1 MVATSLYSV
10 YRRTAR
16 AAAQKRV
23 VKQTSSIDI
32 ERARSD
38 FGYFCE
44 VVGDKPPATHHKE
57 WHRYLCTGEDSE
69 CLVGIAGPNVDI
81 LAPRG
86 PLALSMP
93 VATPQGWVPIGE
105 LQINDLVFSEKGELT
120 EVVDISDYE
129 ESPTW
134 RITFSDGSTAR
145 CDDQHLWK
153 VRRVGTDPKGT
164 WRVMSLNEIRT
175 QKIVGLKGNGKV
187 SSPIQRIT
195 EDCAEGEKPWLD
207 SRGYGRYQIPITE
220 PVQYPDSD
228 LPLDPYLLGALIG
241 DGALSSGNLS
251 LTTADQDI
259 VDRCSI
265 GLPADY
271 SFKKQRKYRYDIS
284 HKKGVFAKGV
294 KNPVKQILID
304 LGLYGKTAEHKFIP
318 RQYLHSSIEDRET
331 LLQGLLDTDGTV
343 SSSGSISFCSTSLLL
358 IKGVTELVQSLGGIA
373 TVNKPQ
379 LNTYT
384 DASGNRVKTKL
395 YSYKLGIKFHPS
407 IKPFYLERKAKRY
420 SPCTKYLPCR
430 SIVNIEPAEKEKVR
444 CIEVADKCHTFL
456 TKDYICTHNSAKSTV
471 LGLFT
476 AWAIGI
482 HALHKKPLK
491 ILYISYTVD
500 VARPKSAAIKRII
513 EESKTYGE
521 VFPTVKIAKGINSN
535 EYWSIDWKFAGIKS
549 TGEEEFTVCCA
560 GLKGAVTSKRSHL
573 CIIDDAIKSADDIKN
588 RDIRAAMEDNWNSV
602 IVPTMFEG
610 GRAICLGTRFRHD
623 DIHNSTFIPP
633 NDWVQIVQ
641 SAITV
646 GEDGEEVSYWPDLW
660 SLDYLRDRR
669 RQAPVA
675 FSFQYQNQ
683 IVQTSE
689 LSLSPDLIV
698 KGTIATQFDS
708 LGIGVDL
715 SAGVRE
721 QNDYTVFTMG
731 GRVGDKIHI
740 IDCKR
745 IRIMGNLEK
754 LEALMEMLEE
764 WGVVHKDNGRYFPT
778 GSNID
783 IWSEAVAYQASL
795 EADFK
800 RICLGEHGLY
810 NMNWHAIKG
819 FRGDKVARF
828 RGIMGL
834 FEQRKIIFNKYRRF
848 GYLTDEI
855 VNFGVS
861 SHDDCVDSL
870 VWLCNGLMTRGKLQL
885 EF

>member
-1 MVATSLYSV
+1 MAGTNLYSV

-23 VKQTSSIDI
+23 VKHSSTVDVN
-32 ERARSD
+32 RARTD

-57 WHRYLCTGEDSE
+57 WHKYLCTGDDSE

-86 PLALSMP
+86 
-93 VATPQGWVPIGE
+93 
-105 LQINDLVFSEKGELT
+105 
-120 EVVDISDYE
+120 
-129 ESPTW
+129 
-134 RITFSDGSTAR
+134 
-145 CDDQHLWK
+145 
-153 VRRVGTDPKGT
+153 
-164 WRVMSLNEIRT
+164 
-175 QKIVGLKGNGKV
+175 
-187 SSPIQRIT
+187 
-195 EDCAEGEKPWLD
+195 
-207 SRGYGRYQIPITE
+207 
-220 PVQYPDSD
+220 
-228 LPLDPYLLGALIG
+228 
-241 DGALSSGNLS
+241 
-251 LTTADQDI
+251 
-259 VDRCSI
+259 
-265 GLPADY
+265 
-271 SFKKQRKYRYDIS
+271 
-284 HKKGVFAKGV
+284 
-294 KNPVKQILID
+294 
-304 LGLYGKTAEHKFIP
+304 
-318 RQYLHSSIEDRET
+318 
-331 LLQGLLDTDGTV
+331 
-343 SSSGSISFCSTSLLL
+343 
-358 IKGVTELVQSLGGIA
+358 
-373 TVNKPQ
+373 
-379 LNTYT
+379 
-384 DASGNRVKTKL
+384 
-395 YSYKLGIKFHPS
+395 
-407 IKPFYLERKAKRY
+407 
-420 SPCTKYLPCR
+420 
-430 SIVNIEPAEKEKVR
+430 
-444 CIEVADKCHTFL
+444 
-456 TKDYICTHNSAKSTV
+456 SAKSTV

-482 HALHKKPLK
+482 HALAKKPLK

-513 EESKTYGE
+513 EESKTYSE
-521 VFPTVKIAKGINSN
+521 IFPTVKIAKGINSN

-623 DIHNSTFIPP
+623 DIHNSTFTPA
-633 NDWVQIVQ
+633 NDWIQIVQ

-646 GEDGEEVSYWPDLW
+646 DPEGEEISYWPALW
-660 SLDYLRDRR
+660 SLEYLQDRR
-669 RQAPVA
+669 RQAPIA

-698 KGTIATQFDS
+698 KGTIGTQFDS
-708 LGIGVDL
+708 LGVGVDL
-715 SAGVRE
+715 SAGIRE
-721 QNDYTVFTMG
+721 QNDYTVFVMG
-731 GRVGDKIHI
+731 GRVGQKIHI

-754 LEALMEMLEE
+754 LEALMEMMEE
-764 WGVVHKDNGRYFPT
+764 WGVVHKDNDRYFPT

-800 RICLGEHGLY
+800 RICLGDHGLY

-848 GYLTDEI
+848 TALTDEI

-861 SHDDCVDSL
+861 SHDDAVDAL
-870 VWLCNGLMTRGKLQL
+870 VWLCNGLMTRGKLEL